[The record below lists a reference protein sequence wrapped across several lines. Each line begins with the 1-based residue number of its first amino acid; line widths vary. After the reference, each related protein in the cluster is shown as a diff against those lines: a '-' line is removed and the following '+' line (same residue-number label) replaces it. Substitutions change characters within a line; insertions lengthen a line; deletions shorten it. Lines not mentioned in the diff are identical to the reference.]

1 MIFIPLGILAFAGI
15 YLLAT
20 YNGLVA
26 KRNMASNAFSTID
39 VMLKKRHDLI
49 PNLVA
54 AVKGFASHEKDT
66 FARVIELRNRAMS
79 QGISDAERFDAES
92 QLAPQLG
99 KLIAI
104 AENYPELTSGEQ
116 FLNLQRNLTEI
127 EEQISAARRAYNA
140 AVLENNN
147 AVDMFPSNLI
157 AASFGFTSRDFFQ
170 AEVVERG
177 AVSINS

>member
-1 MIFIPLGILAFAGI
+1 
-15 YLLAT
+15 
-20 YNGLVA
+20 
-26 KRNMASNAFSTID
+26 
-39 VMLKKRHDLI
+39 
-49 PNLVA
+49 
-54 AVKGFASHEKDT
+54 
-66 FARVIELRNRAMS
+66 MS